1 MPSYKYSAAK
11 NSGELVQGVR
21 EAASPKALAIALKSD
36 GLFLLNAENAT
47 GAGTSADFM
56 VRLNDLISKIKPI
69 GLVDKMFFT
78 RNLGVMVAAGLSLTR
93 SLEALSS
100 ETSNLKFKRIIEEVN
115 ESIIEGKSFAD
126 SLRPHQKIFGELFI
140 NMIEVGETSG
150 KLTLVLKLLANQM
163 RKDYTLRKRVRGAML
178 YPAIILVA
186 LFGIGTLMMVYI
198 VPTLSQT
205 IRELGVSLPLSTQI
219 IMGISDLLVHY
230 GLWVLIG
237 LAVFIYI
244 LVRLLKTPRGKKSFD
259 YWVLR
264 APIFGPLV
272 KKFNMARFCRMLAYL
287 IESGVPIVR
296 SLEITSSVLGN
307 TEFKE
312 AAADASKEIQKG
324 RQLHTILETYPKI
337 FHKTA
342 TQMIGVGEETGK
354 ISSMLLRLALFYEED
369 VGATTKNLSTIIEP
383 ILMVVIGAA
392 VGFFAVSMLQPIY
405 SSIGNF

>member
-93 SLEALSS
+93 SLEALSR

-178 YPAIILVA
+178 YPAIILVG

-198 VPTLSQT
+198 VPTISQT

-230 GLWVLIG
+230 GLWV
-237 LAVFIYI
+237 
-244 LVRLLKTPRGKKSFD
+244 
-259 YWVLR
+259 
-264 APIFGPLV
+264 
-272 KKFNMARFCRMLAYL
+272 
-287 IESGVPIVR
+287 
-296 SLEITSSVLGN
+296 
-307 TEFKE
+307 
-312 AAADASKEIQKG
+312 
-324 RQLHTILETYPKI
+324 
-337 FHKTA
+337 
-342 TQMIGVGEETGK
+342 
-354 ISSMLLRLALFYEED
+354 
-369 VGATTKNLSTIIEP
+369 
-383 ILMVVIGAA
+383 
-392 VGFFAVSMLQPIY
+392 
-405 SSIGNF
+405 